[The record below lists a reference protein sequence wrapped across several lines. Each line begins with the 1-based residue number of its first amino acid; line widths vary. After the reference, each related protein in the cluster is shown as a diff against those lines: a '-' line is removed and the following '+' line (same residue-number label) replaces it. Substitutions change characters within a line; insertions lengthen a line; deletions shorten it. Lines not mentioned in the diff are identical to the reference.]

1 MPRKKSKNKYYF
13 TEITEKAIV
22 DYCNT
27 ESLAKRTKLYV
38 EHIQPAFDELVNKIV
53 YTYKFTSLENIEYHK
68 DDCKIWL
75 TTILGKFDPS
85 KNKKAFSYFSVVTK
99 NWFTHKAKKQTKK
112 NRREVNY
119 DEMVREVEAVSSSG
133 TGNLMTEIEE
143 REFWMSLLTE
153 INSWQ
158 NLKLKLNEEK
168 VLNAVIT
175 LMENIEQIEIF
186 NKKAVYLYMREITDL
201 NTKQIVSALNKMR
214 EKYRTF
220 KKKWNEG
227 EISQHSIYCM
237 KKDLNSL
244 IEQALENINKD
255 RQETE
260 ILLDN
265 LKEYMS
271 VSKDRYSDSGP
282 TAAKF
287 VETLQRS
294 NEQLVKLATLVY
306 KKDLASNQTGLT
318 DDDKNQLFDILK
330 EEQDV

>member
-27 ESLAKRTKLYV
+27 ESLAKRSELYIQ
-38 EHIQPAFDELVNKIV
+38 HIQPAFDELVNKIV

-85 KNKKAFSYFSVVTK
+85 QGKKAFSYFSVVTK

-119 DEMVREVEAVSSSG
+119 DEMVREVEAVSSGKDASLL
-133 TGNLMTEIEE
+133 NEIEE
-143 REFWMSLLTE
+143 KEFWQSLLTE

-158 NLKLKLNEEK
+158 SLKLKPNEQK
-168 VLNAVIT
+168 VLNAVVT

-186 NKKAVYLYMREITDL
+186 NKKAVYLYMREITGL

-214 EKYRTF
+214 ERYRTF
-220 KKKWNEG
+220 KKKWNDG
-227 EISQHSIYCM
+227 EIS
-237 KKDLNSL
+237 
-244 IEQALENINKD
+244 
-255 RQETE
+255 
-260 ILLDN
+260 
-265 LKEYMS
+265 
-271 VSKDRYSDSGP
+271 
-282 TAAKF
+282 
-287 VETLQRS
+287 
-294 NEQLVKLATLVY
+294 
-306 KKDLASNQTGLT
+306 
-318 DDDKNQLFDILK
+318 
-330 EEQDV
+330 

>member
-1 MPRKKSKNKYYF
+1 MRMKLQMPRKKKKNNYYF

-27 ESLAKRTKLYV
+27 DSLSERSSLYI

-85 KNKKAFSYFSVVTK
+85 QGKKAFSYFSVVTK

-119 DEMVREVEAVSSSG
+119 DEMVREVEAISG
-133 TGNLMTEIEE
+133 DAKNDLMSELEE
-143 REFWMSLLTE
+143 KQFWNSLLTE

-158 NLKLKLNEEK
+158 KLKLKPNEQK
-168 VLNAVIT
+168 VLDAVVT

-186 NKKAVYLYMREITDL
+186 NKKAVYLYMREITGL

-214 EKYRTF
+214 ERYRTF

-227 EISQHSIYCM
+227 EIS
-237 KKDLNSL
+237 
-244 IEQALENINKD
+244 
-255 RQETE
+255 
-260 ILLDN
+260 
-265 LKEYMS
+265 
-271 VSKDRYSDSGP
+271 
-282 TAAKF
+282 
-287 VETLQRS
+287 
-294 NEQLVKLATLVY
+294 
-306 KKDLASNQTGLT
+306 
-318 DDDKNQLFDILK
+318 
-330 EEQDV
+330 